1 MDFCHSDMFFII
13 ANHAARSNEKMQK
26 NAGKIM
32 PVRNAPGPFPFARKC
47 DMIRKKK
54 RERWH

>member
-26 NAGKIM
+26 TPGKLCQSGM
-32 PVRNAPGPFPFARKC
+32 LPGRSLLRGHV
-47 DMIRKKK
+47 I
-54 RERWH
+54 

>member
-26 NAGKIM
+26 KRRENYAS
-32 PVRNAPGPFPFARKC
+32 PECSRAVPFCAE
-47 DMIRKKK
+47 M
-54 RERWH
+54 